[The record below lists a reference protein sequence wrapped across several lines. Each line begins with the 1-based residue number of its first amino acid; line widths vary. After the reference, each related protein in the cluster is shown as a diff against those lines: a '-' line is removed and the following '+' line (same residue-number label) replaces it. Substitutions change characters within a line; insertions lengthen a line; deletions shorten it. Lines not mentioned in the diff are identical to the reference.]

1 MLEQHALLLTHIVVF
16 VFTMFQFGKLSNITD
31 ETNAQLLQRKYH
43 ASVQSLV
50 MQDCSGT
57 ARFTGYLQISNTR
70 RNSRNVAKP
79 MPNVIAA
86 LSNIGGAL
94 CSTPQSLADAHY

>member
-16 VFTMFQFGKLSNITD
+16 AFTMFQFGKLSNIT
-31 ETNAQLLQRKYH
+31 EKTNAQLLQRKYH

-70 RNSRNVAKP
+70 KNSRNVGQANAQRDGRPAKYRWRP
-79 MPNVIAA
+79 LFNAA
-86 LSNIGGAL
+86 KFG
-94 CSTPQSLADAHY
+94 